1 MAAISDRARRSP
13 ESASPASPASSDGQ
27 IPLEQPPKLKGRRRL
42 LQNLQRMSSTP
53 SLIRRGRSHS
63 TGYRRDNKASLSCV
77 SLSQSSYN
85 PCLGNGSSSQLYGGL
100 NARPITPGV
109 PCNST
114 DDQDGGPRIRLVGN
128 DSPNHN
134 SVYSRTVRLPSE
146 LRPVSHGSPQ
156 SNDIAEEASD
166 TEPAPPKV
174 RPQSRSPQR
183 KSVDFWNDMPDELKM
198 RIFRYLTPQELV
210 CCSSVSKAWNK
221 MCFDGQLWTT
231 IDTADYYHM
240 ISSDSLVKLITAAG
254 PFVRNLNLRG
264 CVQLRDKWLT
274 DGERMA
280 DLCRNIVNFSAE
292 GSRIDKNSTHQFV
305 SQNARLEYIN
315 FSGLASVS
323 DSAMKII
330 SQSCPQ
336 LQALNV
342 SWCINVTTKGLK
354 KIVASCQ
361 HLRDLRAS
369 EIHGFNDED
378 FAYELFEQNNLERLI
393 MSRTDLTDMA
403 LKIIMQGV
411 DPEIDILTGR
421 PLVSPRQLRH
431 LDIHQCPAV
440 TDNGLKS
447 LAHHAPDLEGLQ
459 ISQCPELT
467 DESVIEV
474 IHSTP
479 KLSHLELEDLVQL
492 TNNTLVE
499 LAMSACAPR
508 LQHLNISFCEA
519 LGDIGMLQVMKS
531 CISLRSV
538 EMDNTRI
545 SDLTLME
552 ASCRVR
558 KRGYDETLPRVGLHL
573 VVFDC
578 SNITWAG
585 VKEVLSS
592 NAYIPRSR
600 KPSPSPNAST
610 TPSSTTLHKPPPPVY
625 PNETIYLKCFYGW
638 QMTVDEH
645 QKRVLRGDLA
655 AASRLDRKWAD
666 YMNATNET
674 GVIGI
679 GQWVRRR
686 HARDVQRLYNT
697 EEDEDAYGIGG
708 ISAFGGRRRRAQS
721 GGTCSVM

>member
-1 MAAISDRARRSP
+1 MSNRARRSP

-27 IPLEQPPKLKGRRRL
+27 IPLEQPPKLKGRQRL

-53 SLIRRGRSHS
+53 SLIKRGRSHS
-63 TGYRRDNKASLSCV
+63 AGYRRDNKASLSCV
-77 SLSQSSYN
+77 SLSQSGYN

-100 NARPITPGV
+100 DVRPITPGM
-109 PCNST
+109 PCHST
-114 DDQDGGPRIRLVGN
+114 DDQDGGPRIRLVAN
-128 DSPNHN
+128 DSPNNN
-134 SVYSRTVRLPSE
+134 SAYSRTVRLPSE
-146 LRPVSHGSPQ
+146 LRPAPNGSPPP
-156 SNDIAEEASD
+156 NDIAEEASD
-166 TEPAPPKV
+166 TEPASPKV
-174 RPQSRSPQR
+174 RSQSLSPQR
-183 KSVDFWNDMPDELKM
+183 KPVDFWNDMPDELKM
-198 RIFRYLTPQELV
+198 CIFRYLTPQELV
-210 CCSSVSKAWNK
+210 CCSSVSKTWYK
-221 MCFDGQLWTT
+221 MCLDGQLWTT
-231 IDTADYYHM
+231 IDTADYYHL
-240 ISSDSLVKLITAAG
+240 ISSDSLVKLITATG

-280 DLCRNIVNFSAE
+280 DLCRNIVNFSVE
-292 GSRIDKNSTHQFV
+292 GSRIDKNSAHRFV

-315 FSGLASVS
+315 FSGLASVN

-336 LQALNV
+336 LQVLNV

-369 EIHGFNDED
+369 EIHGFYDED

-393 MSRTDLTDMA
+393 MSRTDLTDTA
-403 LKIIMQGV
+403 LRIIMQGV
-411 DPEIDILTGR
+411 DPELDILTGR
-421 PLVSPRQLRH
+421 PLVPPRQFRH
-431 LDIHQCPAV
+431 LDIHQCIAV
-440 TDNGLKS
+440 TDDGLKS
-447 LAHHAPDLEGLQ
+447 LAYHVPYLEGLQ

-467 DESVIEV
+467 DESVVDV
-474 IHSTP
+474 IRSTP

-508 LQHLNISFCEA
+508 LQHLNISFCEN

-531 CISLRSV
+531 CISIRSV

-558 KRGYDETLPRVGLHL
+558 RRGYDETLPRVGLHL

-600 KPSPSPNAST
+600 KPSLSPNAST

-666 YMNATNET
+666 YMNATDET
-674 GVIGI
+674 GIIGI

-686 HARDVQRLYNT
+686 HARDVQRLYHT